1 MSAKN
6 IITQKEKLY
15 INYFLTNMDILVVFS
30 FGIKYEYAVY

>member
-15 INYFLTNMDILVVFS
+15 INYFLTEYGYIS
-30 FGIKYEYAVY
+30 FFFWNKV